1 MSSCVDRRLA
11 MTQGFGKVWRALL
24 AFVVFSVAATAQ
36 QQEETVY
43 YVGNG
48 VSEPVMIQTVQP
60 GYTQEARDARVTGT
74 VELQAVIG
82 TDGSVAKVQVTKG
95 LGYGLDENA
104 AKALAQWR
112 FRPGTKDGKPVNVR
126 IEIKMNFSLR

>member
-1 MSSCVDRRLA
+1 
-11 MTQGFGKVWRALL
+11 
-24 AFVVFSVAATAQ
+24 
-36 QQEETVY
+36 
-43 YVGNG
+43 
-48 VSEPVMIQTVQP
+48 
-60 GYTQEARDARVTGT
+60 VTGT